1 MTAIRFAAPLYPG
14 GRHCLLAG
22 SVTMGAVFPPASTKG
37 KWRWTLF
44 QFGASPSRQGT
55 AKDEAAAKGHLMA
68 ALAITLASA
77 GLRPD
82 PAHVDFSDQKV
93 GSE

>member
-1 MTAIRFAAPLYPG
+1 MTALRFAAPLYPG
-14 GRHCLLAG
+14 GRHCLLSG
-22 SVTMGAVFPPASTKG
+22 SVTMGAVFPPAKSGG

-44 QFGASPSRQGT
+44 QFGANPARNGE

-68 ALAITLASA
+68 ALAMTLAHA

-82 PAHVDFSDQKV
+82 PAHVDFHDQKV
-93 GSE
+93 GCE